1 MIEFKSEL
9 PQKQKG
15 LSSLILMITILQ
27 LITILNFIVK
37 LCRFTTYFTL
47 FLSLNIKVI
56 KNLYYNNFIYYFS

>member
-15 LSSLILMITILQ
+15 FSSLILMITILQ
-27 LITILNFIVK
+27 SIIILNFVVK

-47 FLSLNIKVI
+47 FLSLNIKVM